1 MKIKV
6 LRNLGAG
13 LPSLKEGQTADV
25 DDQTGKTLCKRG
37 LALDLS
43 PPQAKAAKARE
54 PEPEAVSTVSEIH
67 AVPEPPADL
76 SAVLPQIG
84 KSSVSKSKPAKA
96 DK

>member
-25 DDQTGKTLCKRG
+25 DAAVGGELCKRG
-37 LALDLS
+37 LAIDIT
-43 PPQAKAAKARE
+43 PPTAKAVATE
-54 PEPEAVSTVSEIH
+54 PPKEIH

-76 SAVLPQIG
+76 SPAPSALPEIG
-84 KSSVSKSKPAKA
+84 KSSVSKMKPAKA

>member
-13 LPSLKEGQTADV
+13 LPSLKEGQTVDV
-25 DDQTGKTLCKRG
+25 DCDFGGELCKRG
-37 LALDLS
+37 LAIDVT
-43 PPQAKAAKARE
+43 PPQAKTV
-54 PEPEAVSTVSEIH
+54 AVETPPKEIH

-76 SAVLPQIG
+76 SPAPSALPEIG
-84 KSSVSKSKPAKA
+84 KTSVSKMKPAKA